1 MMPPLLRRCP
11 ECGHVGL
18 ARRFSGVDGEYVA
31 CPVCGFRFEPVDKP
45 WLA

>member
-18 ARRFSGVDGEYVA
+18 ARRFAGSGEYVA